1 MNVCFLCLC
10 MFMFIRMFA
19 CFSIC
24 KPSEMFMKSQ
34 WNKCFHF
41 FYLGCYLSVWY
52 CYLDSILAFNVEIQ
66 ISYNLWTKPLNQP
79 RLIYEQFIYVLYLDL
94 VVYISFAMNK
104 SDWLIDWLIGSETL
118 LPTGPYL
125 GQLASGK
132 WVGAQCGKHPNR
144 DI

>member
-104 SDWLIDWLIGSETL
+104 SDWLIDWLIDREWNITTHRAISRT
-118 LPTGPYL
+118 TCFW
-125 GQLASGK
+125 K
-132 WVGAQCGKHPNR
+132 VGGRPMWEAPK
-144 DI
+144 